1 MPRRLVLVA
10 VVVLLA
16 DATRAQTPPARAEEL
31 LQKALTGS
39 TELQN
44 VPAPAVQEMASKS
57 VLAGPIDPA
66 TYRLGPGDRLVV
78 QWSGRVTRSEYAD
91 VGPAGEV
98 FLSEIG
104 SVTVAGQTLAAS
116 RAAILE
122 RLRRVTRDVRVEVQL
137 ARPRTFRVYLGG
149 AVDDPGP
156 LEAAGNSRTSDVVRL
171 SSLQPG
177 ASRRALRVLHRDGSE
192 ERADLERLYRL
203 GDHSRDAWLRD
214 GDAIIVPWASEFVTV
229 TGAVAAPGQ
238 LERAPG
244 DSASTVL
251 RLVGGPV
258 PAAAPDGV
266 EWIHWAGG
274 AAPETLRCAL
284 ADLAP
289 GGRKDGPLA
298 HGDHVFVRYLP
309 DYRLTGVVE
318 VRGEVAKPGTYPVRI
333 GGTRL
338 TEVIAAA
345 GGLLTTADSSNV
357 LLRRRAPERSS
368 EREKEDRDLASRLEA
383 VQRDLTVSEYE
394 ALQAYMASRSE
405 EMRLDW
411 VRLRHDPRAL
421 DLLLRDGDVVTVERH
436 VATIRIDGQ
445 VLRPG
450 ILTYE
455 PGLNVEKYIHQAG
468 GRTGRAWSGHE
479 QVTRA
484 GSGHTLLARDV
495 KAMSPGDFIWV
506 PTRPDVP
513 ISRTSGAFLTA
524 MAQIAT
530 VIIAIRSLN

>member
-1 MPRRLVLVA
+1 
-10 VVVLLA
+10 
-16 DATRAQTPPARAEEL
+16 
-31 LQKALTGS
+31 
-39 TELQN
+39 
-44 VPAPAVQEMASKS
+44 
-57 VLAGPIDPA
+57 
-66 TYRLGPGDRLVV
+66 
-78 QWSGRVTRSEYAD
+78 VTRSEYAD
-91 VGPAGEV
+91 VGPAGDV

-104 SVTVAGQTLAAS
+104 IMSVAGQTLQAA

-149 AVDDPGP
+149 AVNDPGP
-156 LEAAGNSRTSDVVRL
+156 IEAAGNARASDVVRL
-171 SSLQPG
+171 SSLQSG
-177 ASRRALRVLHRDGSE
+177 ASRRTLRVIHRDGSE

-244 DSASTVL
+244 DSASTML
-251 RLVGGPV
+251 RMVGGAV

-266 EWIHWAGG
+266 VWLHWAGST
-274 AAPETLRCAL
+274 APETLRCAL

-289 GGRKDGPLA
+289 GGKQDGPLA
-298 HGDHVFVRYLP
+298 HGDHLFVRYLP

-318 VRGEVAKPGTYPVRI
+318 VRGEVAKPGTFPVRI

-338 TEVIAAA
+338 TEVITTA
-345 GGLLTTADSSNV
+345 GGLLATADSSSI
-357 LLRRRAPERSS
+357 LLRRRPAERSD
-368 EREKEDRDLASRLEA
+368 EREKQDRDLASRLEA

-405 EMRLDW
+405 EIRLDW
-411 VRLRHDPRAL
+411 AGIRHSPRAL
-421 DLLLRDGDVVTVERH
+421 DLLLRDGDIVTVQRH

-445 VLRPG
+445 VMRPG
-450 ILTYE
+450 ILSYE
-455 PGLNVEKYIHQAG
+455 PGLTVEKYIKQAG
-468 GRTGRAWSGHE
+468 GRTGRAWQGHE

-484 GSGHTLLARDV
+484 GSGHTLLARDMKV
-495 KAMSPGDFIWV
+495 MSPGDFIWV

-513 ISRTSGAFLTA
+513 LSRTSGQFLTA

-530 VIIAIRSLN
+530 VIIAIRSLK

>member
-1 MPRRLVLVA
+1 MSRRIAPVA
-10 VVVLLA
+10 VAILFA
-16 DATRAQTPPARAEEL
+16 AGAARAQTPSPTVEEL
-31 LQKALTGS
+31 LQRAQAGNADNPNLPTP
-39 TELQN
+39 TAQD
-44 VPAPAVQEMASKS
+44 MASRA

-91 VGPAGEV
+91 VGPAGDV

-104 SVTVAGQTLAAS
+104 TMSVAGQTLEAA
-116 RAAILE
+116 RASILE

-156 LEAAGNSRTSDVVRL
+156 LEAAGNSRASDVVRP
-171 SSLQPG
+171 SALQPG
-177 ASRRALRVLHRDGSE
+177 ASHRNLRVLHRDGSE

-203 GDHSRDAWLRD
+203 GDHSHDAWLRD
-214 GDAIIVPWASEFVTV
+214 GDAIVVPWATEFVTV
-229 TGAVAAPGQ
+229 SGAVAAPGQ
-238 LERAPG
+238 LERAAG
-244 DSASTVL
+244 DSAGTLL
-251 RLVGGPV
+251 RMVGGPL

-274 AAPETLRCAL
+274 AAPETLRCSL
-284 ADLAP
+284 ADLGP
-289 GGRKDGPLA
+289 GGKKDGPLA
-298 HGDHVFVRYLP
+298 HGDQIFVRFVP
-309 DYRLTGVVE
+309 DYRLTGIAE
-318 VRGEVAKPGTYPVRI
+318 VRGEVAKPGTFPVKN
-333 GGTRL
+333 GGTHVS
-338 TEVIAAA
+338 EVIAAA
-345 GGLLTTADSSNV
+345 GGLLPSADSSLI
-357 LLRRRAPERSS
+357 LLKRRTPERAA
-368 EREKEDRDLASRLEA
+368 EDKDVTAKLEA

-394 ALQAYMASRSE
+394 ALQAYMASRSDE
-405 EMRLDW
+405 IRLDW
-411 VRLRHDPRAL
+411 AALRRAPKAL
-421 DLLLRDGDVVTVERH
+421 DLLLRDGDVITVERH

-445 VLRPG
+445 VLHPG

-455 PGLNVEKYIHQAG
+455 PGLTVEKYIKQAG
-468 GRTGRAWSGHE
+468 GRTGRAWENHE

-495 KAMSPGDFIWV
+495 KAVSPGDFIWI
-506 PTRPDVP
+506 PTRPEVP

-530 VIIAIRSLN
+530 VIIAIRSLK